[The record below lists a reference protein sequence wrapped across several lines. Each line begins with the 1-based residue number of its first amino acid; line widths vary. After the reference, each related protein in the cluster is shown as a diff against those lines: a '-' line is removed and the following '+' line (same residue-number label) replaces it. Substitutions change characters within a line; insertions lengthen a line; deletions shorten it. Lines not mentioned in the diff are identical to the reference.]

1 MLKVLLVFGTRP
13 EAIKMARL
21 AQLMR
26 EHSHIDLRVCVTA
39 QHRQMLDQVLDWF
52 GIVPDVD
59 LDLMQ
64 LDQTLADLT
73 ARALTTVSR
82 EIGQTAPDVLLV
94 QGDTTTAM
102 IAGLAA
108 FYQRVP
114 VGHVE
119 AGLRTYDNANPFPEE
134 VNRRIISVFAS
145 YHFAPTQR
153 AADALLSEPGVD
165 PCRVYLTGNT
175 VVDALRW
182 TLNQPYKLDLPIPL
196 DKADERLILVTAHR
210 RESFGAEFEQ
220 ICSALRQIVERNPN
234 VRLIYPVH
242 LNPNVRKPVFD
253 LLAGVDRVH
262 LIDPLPYPDL
272 VHLMAKSDIVLTD
285 SGGIQEEAP
294 ALGKPVLVMR
304 RTTERPEAV
313 EAGSARLVGTGT
325 SAILSAV
332 EELLHDEGAY
342 RAMANAVSPF
352 GNGSAAQQIIAILL
366 REFAFRL

>member
-1 MLKVLLVFGTRP
+1 
-13 EAIKMARL
+13 MARL

-26 EHSHIDLRVCVTA
+26 DDPRIDLRICATA

-52 GIVPDVD
+52 RIVPDVD

-64 LDQTLADLT
+64 PNQTLADLT
-73 ARALTTVSR
+73 ARALTAVSR
-82 EIGQTAPDVLLV
+82 EIAQTAPHVLLV
-94 QGDTTTAM
+94 QGDTATAM

-153 AADALLSEPGVD
+153 AADALLAERGID
-165 PCRVYLTGNT
+165 PRRVYLTGNT
-175 VVDALRW
+175 VVDALKW
-182 TLNQPYKLDLPIPL
+182 TLSQPHKLDLPIPL
-196 DKADERLILVTAHR
+196 GKGDERLILVTAHR

-220 ICSALRQIVERNPN
+220 ICSALRQIVERSPKA
-234 VRLIYPVH
+234 RLVYPVH

-272 VHLMAKSDIVLTD
+272 VHLMAKSHIVLTD

-313 EAGSARLVGTGT
+313 EAGSARLVGTET
-325 SAILSAV
+325 SAILGAV
-332 EELLHDEGAY
+332 EELLHDESAY

-352 GNGSAAQQIIAILL
+352 GDGSAAQRIIDILL
-366 REFAFRL
+366 SEFGS